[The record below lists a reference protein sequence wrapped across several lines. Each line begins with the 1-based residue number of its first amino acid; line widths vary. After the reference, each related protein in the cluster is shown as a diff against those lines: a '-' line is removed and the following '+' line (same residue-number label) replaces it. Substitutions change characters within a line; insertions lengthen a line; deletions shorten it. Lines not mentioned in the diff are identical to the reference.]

1 MYSIR
6 IMLPYPLTNFISDY
20 YLNTLTAV
28 ELRLV
33 EDSVAGLPP
42 IRHLCQLRDPK
53 TYDGRGGG
61 GVVWNSKAIWPR
73 LTAGIFPSLQR
84 TRKHKQKTL
93 VLLPSEN
100 SWSAGPAASSKVML
114 GLFLNSLSWAGWLPS
129 SPPINLCT
137 QRGQG
142 HVEPFF

>member
-1 MYSIR
+1 
-6 IMLPYPLTNFISDY
+6 MLPYPLTNFISDY

-33 EDSVAGLPP
+33 DVSVAGLPP

-73 LTAGIFPSLQR
+73 LTAGIFLSLLYNGLEKTNKKPWFSCLVRTPGLPAQPHRQR
-84 TRKHKQKTL
+84 
-93 VLLPSEN
+93 SC
-100 SWSAGPAASSKVML
+100 
-114 GLFLNSLSWAGWLPS
+114 WACS
-129 SPPINLCT
+129 
-137 QRGQG
+137 
-142 HVEPFF
+142 